1 VSASD
6 HFPSFLVTA
15 GGRLRAVPVLSGRFE
30 FAMEVRRAFAEH
42 EPTHVVV
49 DLPPAMAGAMT
60 TAVARLPCLSV
71 IRLEEEGSGQRSF
84 FLVEPTDGLTEAV
97 RLAREHDLPILC
109 ADRDAAH
116 VHMATGSVPDPHA
129 METIGFAAWAAPC
142 VASWVKAAA
151 DDGLT
156 EHLRPMAHT
165 LTTLLADRSTRV
177 LFVCSLPRLAGV
189 LARVGR
195 EIAEPFGRRPRLTT
209 TLFHLHPD
217 SAREVL
223 GEAPF
228 LGAAYENWRQERTQV
243 SVPGTWPL
251 PRHPIHL
258 HLVECARE
266 RLLADDGER
275 VPAPSLANLFRWAR
289 NVALLEGALAPD
301 FYTLVLAA
309 RGVAGDD
316 FAWHVWDLGT
326 AWPWPDAQDGRPSLR
341 VTLEDLARSGRQLRF
356 QRRLRGRRSPLR
368 LVRARPREPHPGAW
382 KDRWSGQSVCSY
394 PDEDLVI
401 EGYGRSIAHK
411 ARGLLAAD
419 RSRVEPFS
427 VSLLDGIDF
436 RETIRN
442 RLHDGRVHVR
452 RRTPVRG
459 KVGAVIVVYDAHD
472 KEGRY
477 PYTMTWQGEHDQ
489 ESDMALYST
498 PPGGQLVGPGISRC
512 EYGGFLMTWP
522 PGRMFQVWEDPEFAN
537 AESPAEHL
545 LLAGID
551 YAEERLVVYVARQ
564 PPRTLAHRFA
574 ARRDRKILYVPL
586 GQFSPA
592 TLARLRVFHVL
603 DGRQVRA
610 YARDYIG

>member
-1 VSASD
+1 MSAGN

-15 GGRLRAVPVLSGRFE
+15 GGRLRAVPILSGRFE

-42 EPTHVVV
+42 EPTDVVV
-49 DLPPAMAGAMT
+49 DLPTAMAGVMAG
-60 TAVARLPCLSV
+60 AVARLPLLSV
-71 IRLEEEGSGQRSF
+71 IRLEEEGSGERSF
-84 FLVEPTDGLTEAV
+84 FLVEPADGLTEAV
-97 RLAREHDLPILC
+97 RLAREHDVPFHC
-109 ADRDAAH
+109 ADRDAAR
-116 VHMATGSVPDPHA
+116 VNMAAGPVPDPHA

-142 VASWVKAAA
+142 MAAWVRAAA
-151 DDGLT
+151 DDELT
-156 EHLRPMAHT
+156 AHLRPMAHT
-165 LTTLLADRSTRV
+165 LTALLADPARRV
-177 LFVCSLPRLAGV
+177 LFVCALPRMAGV

-195 EIAEPFGRRPRLTT
+195 ETVVPFGRRPRLTT
-209 TLFHLHPD
+209 ELFHLHPD

-228 LGAAYENWRQERTQV
+228 LTAAYEQWRAASEQV
-243 SVPGTWPL
+243 AVAGDWPL
-251 PRHPIHL
+251 PRHPIYRD
-258 HLVECARE
+258 LVNSARE
-266 RLLADDGER
+266 RLLRDDGER
-275 VPAPSLANLFRWAR
+275 VSAPSVANLFRWAR
-289 NVALLEGALAPD
+289 NVALLEGALSPD

-316 FAWHVWDLGT
+316 LAWHVWDLGT
-326 AWPWPDAQDGRPSLR
+326 SWPWPEARDGRPSLR
-341 VTLEDLARSGRQLRF
+341 ITLEDLSRSGRQLRF
-356 QRRLRGRRSPLR
+356 QRRIRRRRSALR
-368 LVRARPREPHPGAW
+368 LVRARPREPRPGAW
-382 KDRWSGQSVCSY
+382 KKGWSGFSVCSY
-394 PDEDLVI
+394 PSEDLVI

-442 RLHDGRVHVR
+442 RLHDGRVYVR

-459 KVGAVIVVYDAHD
+459 KVGAVVVAFEARDR
-472 KEGRY
+472 EGRY
-477 PYTMTWQGEHDQ
+477 PHTMTWQGEHDQ

-498 PPGGQLVGPGISRC
+498 EPGRQMVGPGISRC

-522 PGRMFQVWEDPEFAN
+522 PGRMFEIWDDPEFAA
-537 AESPAEHL
+537 AETPAEHL

-551 YAEERLVVYVARQ
+551 YATERLVVYVARQ
-564 PPRTLAHRFA
+564 PPRSLVHQFA
-574 ARRDRKILYVPL
+574 ARRARKVMYIPI
-586 GQFSPA
+586 GQFSPT

-603 DGRQVRA
+603 DGREVRA